1 MSLPIKEGQKGMV
14 IWLLGHS
21 GAGKS
26 TLAGM
31 LSERLEADGYLALQ
45 LDGDVV
51 RAGMNRDLGF
61 SDRDRLENIRRVAEL
76 CKLLL
81 EKDIVVI
88 CSFITP
94 MQAHRDM
101 LRTMLGDRYLEIY
114 LECPVAV
121 CEERDVKGLYRKARN
136 HEIDNFTG
144 VGSGFETPARPDLT
158 IPTALRQPAACAD
171 AVLEAALH
179 LQSRLAG
186 ND

>member
-1 MSLPIKEGQKGMV
+1 MV

-31 LSERLEADGYLALQ
+31 LSERLEADGYLTLP

-61 SDRDRLENIRRVAEL
+61 SAEDRLENVRRVAEL

-101 LRTMLGDRYLEIY
+101 VRNMLGDRYLEIY

-144 VGSGFETPARPDLT
+144 IGSGFEPPARADLT
-158 IPTALRQPAACAD
+158 IPTALWHPIACVD
-171 AVLEAALH
+171 AVWDAAMH

-186 ND
+186 HD